1 MTARGIEGAVFLD
14 SIFGLM
20 KQSGESFVRGTQMIG
35 ESRRLHLG
43 CGLNTPEGWTHV
55 DGSWNAWV
63 AKYPTLR
70 RMFKAIHLLPA
81 DREDIA
87 WNPDIIIHDLRKPL
101 PFPNDH
107 FTAIYASHLLEH
119 LYREEAKA
127 LLKECVRVLIPGGI
141 LRMVVPD
148 LRSILSEYMGGQPS
162 GDGSGNMD
170 ANNRAD
176 RLNQRLM
183 FRSCEPRSGNI
194 FLRIYSSLK
203 DLHSHKW
210 MYDADSLIFYF
221 REAGLLN
228 VREMGY
234 LRSQIEGIEKI
245 EKGES
250 ILNGEGICVEGWKA
264 G

>member
-1 MTARGIEGAVFLD
+1 MNL
-14 SIFGLM
+14 
-20 KQSGESFVRGTQMIG
+20 SGESFVRGTKMIG

-43 CGLNTPEGWTHV
+43 CGLNTPEGWIHV

-70 RMFKAIHLLPA
+70 RVFKAIRLLPA
-81 DREDIA
+81 DLEDIA

-101 PFPNDH
+101 PFPNDY

-119 LYREEAKA
+119 LYLEEAKA

-141 LRMVVPD
+141 LRIVVPD
-148 LRSILSEYMGGQPS
+148 LCSILSEYMGGRPS
-162 GDGSGNMD
+162 GEGFGNME

-176 RLNQRLM
+176 RLNKRLM

-194 FLRIYSSLK
+194 FFRIYSSLK

-221 REAGLLN
+221 QEAGLVN
-228 VREMGY
+228 VREMEY
-234 LRSQIEGIEKI
+234 LRSQIEGIEEI

>member
-1 MTARGIEGAVFLD
+1 MAADGIAGAVFLN
-14 SIFGLM
+14 SIFGFM
-20 KQSGESFVRGTQMIG
+20 NRSGESFVRGTKMLG
-35 ESRRLHLG
+35 ESRKLHLG
-43 CGLNTPEGWTHV
+43 CGLNTPEGWIHV
-55 DGSWNAWV
+55 DGSWNAWM

-70 RMFKAIHLLPA
+70 RVFKVIRFLPA
-81 DREDIA
+81 DLKDIA

-119 LYREEAKA
+119 LYLNEAKA
-127 LLKECVRVLIPGGI
+127 LLKEGVRVLIPGGI

-148 LRSILSEYMGGQPS
+148 LRSILAEYMGGRPS
-162 GDGSGNMD
+162 GEGSENRE
-170 ANNRAD
+170 ANHRAD
-176 RLNQRLM
+176 RLNERLM
-183 FRSCEPRSGNI
+183 FRSCKPRSGNI

-210 MYDADSLIFYF
+210 MYDAESLIFYF
-221 REAGLLN
+221 QEAGLVN
-228 VREMGY
+228 VREMEY

-245 EKGES
+245 EKAES
-250 ILNGEGICVEGWKA
+250 ILNGEGICVEGRKA

>member
-1 MTARGIEGAVFLD
+1 VAAGGIEGAVFLD
-14 SIFGLM
+14 SIFDFIN
-20 KQSGESFVRGTQMIG
+20 QSGESFVRGTKMIG

-43 CGLNTPEGWTHV
+43 CGLNTPEGWIHV

-70 RMFKAIHLLPA
+70 RVFKAIHLLSA
-81 DREDIA
+81 DLKDIG

-119 LYREEAKA
+119 LYREGAKA
-127 LLKECVRVLIPGGI
+127 LLKECVRVLIPGGV

-148 LRSILSEYMGGQPS
+148 LYSIISEYMGERPPGKV
-162 GDGSGNMD
+162 SGNGEG
-170 ANNRAD
+170 NNRAD
-176 RLNQRLM
+176 RLNKRLM
-183 FRSCEPRSGNI
+183 FRSCEPRAGNL

-221 REAGLLN
+221 QEAGLVN
-228 VREMGY
+228 VREMEY

-245 EKGES
+245 ETGES